1 MGRHFDQTIFYIES
15 NNIMKTTTKVST
27 PKVSSLVTALGLT
40 ASKRATKKPSIAVVA
55 LNSEDTMNL
64 VSTYANAFTEGLK
77 SVEKMNVVIQ
87 SFIDH
92 KVTFV
97 KLTATKQKDTLAYK
111 FTSDTKNSFTKAF
124 KKANNTPDATIAQ
137 YWKTFFN
144 AVNNKK
150 LATGLD
156 ATRNKNDQEV
166 DDDGKVI
173 PKAKVEKAILTYFNS
188 IAKHS
193 EFKKLPVDLK
203 IEIEDYLKLNGEEAK
218 AK

>member
-1 MGRHFDQTIFYIES
+1 
-15 NNIMKTTTKVST
+15 MKTTTKVST
-27 PKVSSLVTALGLT
+27 PKVSPLVTALGLT
-40 ASKRATKKPSIAVVA
+40 ASKKATKKPSVAVVA
-55 LNSEDTMNL
+55 LNSEDTMQL
-64 VSTYANAFTEGLK
+64 VSTYANAFTEGLNAVK
-77 SVEKMNVVIQ
+77 KINVVIQ

-97 KLTATKQKDTLAYK
+97 KLTATKQKDTLEYK

-124 KKANNTPDATIAQ
+124 KKANSTLTDATIAQ

-166 DDDGKVI
+166 DEDGKVI

-188 IAKHS
+188 IAKHK
-193 EFKKLPVDLK
+193 EFKNLPVDLK
-203 IEIEDYLKLNGEEAK
+203 IEIEDYLKLHGEEVK